1 MKNKY
6 LMPETGRFSVANAE
20 IFDGKAAAAAGELAE
35 VLSSFDAAA
44 AKIAVDKNLSPEGRR
59 AALAERAGRVRA
71 LMDER
76 RVKLADLERHESAE
90 RARMLASLKS
100 EGFTTGNQLDD
111 AVRAAELRA
120 HVRGLDPLLREAAYA
135 RAVASG
141 DAELV
146 QVIENAPA
154 ALALVAPD
162 FVAEQRA
169 KRAARLAP
177 EPAALA
183 EDLRTLA
190 VTMRTQLTMAEKH
203 IESAL

>member
-6 LMPETGRFSVANAE
+6 LMPETGHFSVANAE
-20 IFDGKAAAAAGELAE
+20 IFDGKSAAAAAELAE
-35 VLSSFDAAA
+35 VLEAFDADA
-44 AKIAVDKNLSPEGRR
+44 AKIAVDKNLSPEGKR

-71 LMDER
+71 LVDER
-76 RVKLADLERHESAE
+76 RVKLADLEKHESAE
-90 RARMLASLKS
+90 RARMLASLKN
-100 EGFTTGNQLDD
+100 EGFTTGNTLDD
-111 AVRAAELRA
+111 AIRAAELRA

-135 RAVASG
+135 KAVADG

-183 EDLRTLA
+183 EDLRSLGVLLKMQLA
-190 VTMRTQLTMAEKH
+190 VAEKH
-203 IESAL
+203 VEAAV